1 MSIKGKFGFLSLGV
15 VAAAIVVMQ
24 PASAQQVTL
33 RAISAFPTPLKTNDM
48 LRDYVK
54 RVNAANKG
62 KVRIQYV
69 GGPEVVKAPDQ
80 AQAIRNGVVDILY
93 GAANYYQGVVPEGDA
108 IIGTTKKPWEVRAN
122 GGWKLLQ
129 EAHAKKMNTYLL
141 GWPGAAF
148 SFYIYTRNAPKFK
161 PDGLLDLSGLKIRT
175 TPIYREFLAA
185 LGATPVVI
193 QIPEVYT
200 SLERGL
206 VDGVGFPIN
215 TLNVLGWNK
224 HLKYRMEPG
233 FFTGDLM
240 VNVNLRKWN
249 SLTKETRDLLEK
261 VMIEQEK
268 IAWDFYINLDKAD
281 DAALRKG
288 GMKVVTQEGA
298 AGKKF
303 VKMSQDVVWGRL
315 AKNAPENAAKLK
327 KLFAE

>member
-1 MSIKGKFGFLSLGV
+1 MGKHLSIAAAAAALVAVGAFAP
-15 VAAAIVVMQ
+15 VAAQ
-24 PASAQQVTL
+24 TVTL
-33 RAISAFPTPLKTNDM
+33 RAVSSFPTPLKTNDM

-54 RVNAANKG
+54 RVNEAAKG
-62 KVRIQYV
+62 KVRIVYV

-80 AQAIRNGVVDILY
+80 AQAVRNGVIDILY
-93 GAANYYQGVVPEGDA
+93 NAANYYQGVVPEGDA
-108 IIGTTKKPWEVRAN
+108 IIGSGKKPWEVRAN

-129 EAHAKKMNTYLL
+129 DIHAKKMNTHLL
-141 GWPGAAF
+141 GWVGASF
-148 SFYIYTRNAPKFK
+148 PFYIYLRQEPKFK
-161 PDGLLDLSGLKIRT
+161 NDGLLDLSGLKVRT

-224 HLKYRMEPG
+224 HLKYRMEPS
-233 FFTGDLM
+233 FFRGDVVM
-240 VNVNLRKWN
+240 NVNLKKWN
-249 SLTKETRDLLEK
+249 SLPKDVREMMDKLAA
-261 VMIEQEK
+261 EQER
-268 IAWDFYINLDKAD
+268 IAWDFYTELDKKD

-288 GMKVVTQEGA
+288 GMKVVEQKGEGA
-298 AGKKF
+298 KKF
-303 VKMSQDVVWGRL
+303 TAMSQKVVWDRL

-327 KLFAE
+327 ELFQ